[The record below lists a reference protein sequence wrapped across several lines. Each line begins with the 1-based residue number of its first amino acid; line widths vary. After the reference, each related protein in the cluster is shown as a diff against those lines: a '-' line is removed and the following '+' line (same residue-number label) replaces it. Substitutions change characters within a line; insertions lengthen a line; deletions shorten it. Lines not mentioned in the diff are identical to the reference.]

1 MAMRLLVLVLIAVVA
16 AVYFTAGLRF
26 GYVTLTPTYMWNAT
40 GQNSYTFRTIEAD
53 QSVGVKGSCQVRS
66 GQAVVRLYDPKGGQI
81 AGQSCPKGKWALNI
95 MGSGAAGTYRLVV
108 DLDKFSGTLDLEE
121 VRGGRAP

>member
-1 MAMRLLVLVLIAVVA
+1 MRLLVLVLILALA
-16 AVYFTAGLRF
+16 AVYFTIGLRF

-40 GQNSYTFRTIEAD
+40 GQNSYAFRTLEAD

-66 GQAVVRLYDPKGGQI
+66 GQAIVRLYDPKGGQV
-81 AGQSCPKGKWALNI
+81 AGQSCQKGKWALNI
-95 MGSGAAGTYRLVV
+95 TGTGAAGNYRLVV
-108 DLDKFSGTLDLEE
+108 DLNKFSGVLDLEE